1 MNAIQSIRR
10 AGSNDIALL
19 ASLIQRSFE
28 DVALRFGL
36 TRENC
41 PKHPSNCT
49 PEWVKADMERGVTF
63 FLFLEGNTPVGAVA
77 IEQPRS
83 DPCYSERL
91 SVLPE
96 WRKKGIGDAL
106 DQHIIADAQK
116 RGAREISIA
125 IIAEQ
130 DDLRGWYEKRGFT
143 MESRKRFEHLPFEVM
158 FMRYR
163 WEENRT
169 ESELEYSTDR

>member
-63 FLFLEGNTPVGAVA
+63 FLFLEGNT
-77 IEQPRS
+77 
-83 DPCYSERL
+83 
-91 SVLPE
+91 
-96 WRKKGIGDAL
+96 
-106 DQHIIADAQK
+106 
-116 RGAREISIA
+116 
-125 IIAEQ
+125 
-130 DDLRGWYEKRGFT
+130 
-143 MESRKRFEHLPFEVM
+143 
-158 FMRYR
+158 
-163 WEENRT
+163 
-169 ESELEYSTDR
+169 